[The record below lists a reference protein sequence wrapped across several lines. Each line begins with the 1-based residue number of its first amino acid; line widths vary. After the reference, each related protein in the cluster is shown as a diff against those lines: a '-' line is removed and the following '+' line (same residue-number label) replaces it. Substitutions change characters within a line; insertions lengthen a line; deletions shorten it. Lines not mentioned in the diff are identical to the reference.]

1 VDSVPATELRAAGPS
16 SQSGTRTGRSRRG
29 RRDDVRNAALV
40 RRGVPRHV
48 RRDRTRPIA
57 GRRRRRRTPTP
68 VAESRCRPAVAR
80 PRGRR
85 DGPAAPGRRRQCGS
99 SRSRL
104 TLGGGPRPAGPARR
118 RGRPLRA
125 SPPARANGRGTSHRA
140 VLQDHGQP
148 GGPACGRAPQRR
160 CACAAQGPR
169 LLLERR
175 SRRGPVERAARVPRP
190 VTVGRP
196 RRHLDRQGKRH
207 EGAAQGRPPD

>member
-16 SQSGTRTGRSRRG
+16 SQSGTRTGRSGRG

-85 DGPAAPGRRRQCGS
+85 NGPAAPRRRRQGGS

-104 TLGGGPRPAGPARR
+104 TWAADPDPLVQRAAVAG
-118 RGRPLRA
+118 PLRA
-125 SPPARANGRGTSHRA
+125 SSPARAGGRGTSRRA

-148 GGPACGRAPQRR
+148 GGPASGRAPQRR

-169 LLLERR
+169 LLLERC

-196 RRHLDRQGKRH
+196 RRRLDRQENATKARLK
-207 EGAAQGRPPD
+207 AVLPD